1 MRVRDHEGKEFKSIS
16 AMCKGWGVP
25 RSTYCA
31 RRESGWSLEEALTK
45 GPYGKIAPGIG
56 CVDHLG
62 NWYVSIKEMCRSY
75 GIDCNTFQ
83 LRRKRGKSLE
93 EALTAPIHKAS
104 RTMVQLESG
113 EIFRSMTE
121 FCIKY
126 GLSRSRVVDLRR
138 MGRSFDE
145 ILESERVRKKW
156 S

>member
-1 MRVRDHEGKEFKSIS
+1 MRVRDHEGKEFPSIS
-16 AMCKGWGVP
+16 AMCRGWGIS
-25 RSTYCA
+25 RTTYCV
-31 RRESGWSLEEALTK
+31 RRENGWSMEEALTK
-45 GPYGKIAPGIG
+45 GPYERIAPGIA

-62 NWYVSIKEMCRSY
+62 NRFVSIKEMCRSY

-93 EALTAPIHKAS
+93 EALTTPIHKVS
-104 RTMVQLESG
+104 RTPVRLESG

-121 FCIKY
+121 FCIQY

-145 ILESERVRKKW
+145 ILEGERVRQR
-156 S
+156 